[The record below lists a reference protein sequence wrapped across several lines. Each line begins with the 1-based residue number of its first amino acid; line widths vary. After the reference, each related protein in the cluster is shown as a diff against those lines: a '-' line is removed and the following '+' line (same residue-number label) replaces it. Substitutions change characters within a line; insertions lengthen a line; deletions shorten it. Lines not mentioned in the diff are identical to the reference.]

1 MSSRET
7 ARCRVVSQVVF
18 RLGTRGTLGRYPE
31 GISLF
36 ALSGHVAYSEVI
48 RRDSPGLGT
57 RDTWH
62 TRKTSGGILPVWA
75 LGTRGS
81 LGRLPGKVPPV
92 WALGTRGARAW

>member
-7 ARCRVVSQVVF
+7 VRCRAVSRVVF
-18 RLGTRGTLGRYPE
+18 RLGTRGTLGRYRRESP
-31 GISLF
+31 GLGTRDTW
-36 ALSGHVAYSEVI
+36 LSRKASGG
-48 RRDSPGLGT
+48 DFPGLGT

-81 LGRLPGKVPPV
+81 LGRVPGKVPLV
-92 WALGTRGARAW
+92 CALGTGG